1 MKASLIQLEIKETEA
16 HEDLIERVFGLIDGC
31 RGSDIIV
38 LPELWHIG
46 ILSYRTIWNFAEEK
60 DGPLMRRISEKAKE
74 LGAFIHCGSFVHKE
88 GDKIYNT
95 SLLFDRKGTDVA
107 EYRKIHLFSCYG
119 READSFTHGTK
130 PVVVDTEFGKLGLA
144 ICYDIRFPELFRMM
158 TLGMGAEIFIVPAAW
173 PQPRGEAFKIPN
185 KVRDGEPARH
195 GRNLIGGEAQ
205 DTQQGARLSALERVL
220 VDAHLAMGGS
230 VLTLFTNRRDMEDLY
245 ARVEPKLARAGL
257 ELEIFIVPAAWPQP
271 RGEAFKI
278 LNKVRAMENSACLLS
293 CNLIGPYKHLTMVGE
308 SGVIDPWG
316 EMLTNI
322 LPGEGI
328 IEGEASAETVRQTRR
343 EFPVF
348 DDVRL
353 MESVL

>member
-173 PQPRGEAFKIPN
+173 PQPRGEAFKI
-185 KVRDGEPARH
+185 
-195 GRNLIGGEAQ
+195 
-205 DTQQGARLSALERVL
+205 
-220 VDAHLAMGGS
+220 
-230 VLTLFTNRRDMEDLY
+230 
-245 ARVEPKLARAGL
+245 
-257 ELEIFIVPAAWPQP
+257 
-271 RGEAFKI
+271 

-308 SGVIDPWG
+308 SGVSDPWG

>member
-158 TLGMGAEIFIVPAAW
+158 TLGMGAEIFVVPAAW
-173 PQPRGEAFKIPN
+173 PYPR
-185 KVRDGEPARH
+185 
-195 GRNLIGGEAQ
+195 
-205 DTQQGARLSALERVL
+205 S
-220 VDAHLAMGGS
+220 
-230 VLTLFTNRRDMEDLY
+230 
-245 ARVEPKLARAGL
+245 
-257 ELEIFIVPAAWPQP
+257 
-271 RGEAFKI
+271 EAFKI
-278 LNKVRAMENSACLLS
+278 LNKVRAMENSAYLLS
-293 CNLIGPYKHLTMVGE
+293 CNLVGPYKHLTMVGE
-308 SGVIDPWG
+308 SGIIDPWG
-316 EMLTNI
+316 EMVTEAI
-322 LPGEGI
+322 QEEGGVGGEI
-328 IEGEASAETVRQTRR
+328 SADTVRRTRR

-353 MESVL
+353 IGSVF